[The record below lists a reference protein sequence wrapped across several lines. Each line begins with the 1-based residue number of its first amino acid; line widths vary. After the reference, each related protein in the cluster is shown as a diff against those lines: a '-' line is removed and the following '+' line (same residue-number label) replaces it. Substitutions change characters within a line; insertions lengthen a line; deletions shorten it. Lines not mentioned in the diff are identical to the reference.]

1 MAGRRTEPKSVDAL
15 KRLERRVRILAEGIE
30 EQEERLTFAERAE
43 RFATDAPFQWLR
55 QMFFLFRTRVWTT
68 SSLTESDAEASAQ
81 AAYGESHVAW
91 VFGRKMSPAALG
103 TYNFLR
109 NRGVSRRD
117 LRLAVFCGTIRPDG
131 SVKLNQARERA
142 LQLCGLLIIAISAS
156 GVAVLAYR
164 VVSLDV
170 SVAWKVLTPLLVLGF
185 LATLQYPW
193 LVLTLRAP
201 YVALKL
207 DRIWKIQTKRSRSD
221 IR

>member
-1 MAGRRTEPKSVDAL
+1 MAGRKAEPKSADAL

-55 QMFFLFRTRVWTT
+55 QRFFLLRTRVWTT
-68 SSLTESDAEASAQ
+68 SSITESEAEAAAQ

-103 TYNFLR
+103 TYTFLR

-131 SVKLNQARERA
+131 SVKINRARERM
-142 LQLCGLLIIAISAS
+142 LQLCGLLIIAVTAS
-156 GVAVLAYR
+156 VVAVLAYR
-164 VVSLDV
+164 IASSDV
-170 SVAWKVLTPLLVLGF
+170 SVIGKILTPLLALGF
-185 LATLQYPW
+185 LITLQYPW

-201 YVALKL
+201 NVALKL
-207 DRIWKIQTKRSRSD
+207 DRIWKTRI
-221 IR
+221 